1 MRKILTKV
9 WQRELSPGQA
19 LNQIQDEFIKNRDG
33 PNRRFWSTEVDDRLL
48 YVLEAVRQKEIITTN
63 EAEEMIREIIEEG
76 KKWII
81 ARAKRKAR
89 ARIKQIEKSC
99 CA

>member
-1 MRKILTKV
+1 MRKILIKV
-9 WQRELSPGQA
+9 WQRQLSPGQA

-48 YVLEAVRQKEIITTN
+48 YVLEQVRLKRVITTN
-63 EAEEMIREIIEEG
+63 EAEEEIREIIEEG
-76 KKWII
+76 IWKT
-81 ARAKRKAR
+81 RRKAR
-89 ARIKQIEKSC
+89 IIKPQTKQSC